1 MFDEESRKR
10 FRKMS
15 REWVV
20 EREIVKKEWIKNDMS
35 EKKETLKNDDYL
47 LKIM

>member
-1 MFDEESRKR
+1 
-10 FRKMS
+10 MS
-15 REWVV
+15 REWVL
-20 EREIVKKEWIKNDMS
+20 EREIVKKERIKNDMS